1 MPSKTATIK
10 IRQMLRDMNLMEE
23 RKRETATQR
32 ERGTRQRAAAA
43 ATRLSSTNAQQFYAY
58 CIQHLLLNAHFH
70 STWHG
75 IAGMRKRFY
84 FVLSSLWD
92 NLL

>member
-32 ERGTRQRAAAA
+32 ERGTRQRAY
-43 ATRLSSTNAQQFYAY
+43 QQQQQHGYQVPTHNNSMHTASNIY
-58 CIQHLLLNAHFH
+58 C
-70 STWHG
+70 
-75 IAGMRKRFY
+75 
-84 FVLSSLWD
+84 
-92 NLL
+92 